1 MLGRILAG
9 RQDLLD
15 LTSDDTRDPQRMI
28 EIDAVIFTLA
38 VQDSQSL
45 GFNFLK
51 LIDLNFNYFASDHLR
66 DGIGYAAPPDVTG
79 IVSHAYQW
87 GWIFNAAASY
97 SVNIANAAHDRV
109 AVLARPHLT
118 ALNGTPARFLA
129 GGELVYQVSGLNTGD
144 IKPYPFG
151 TELTVT
157 PTLLRTPGQD
167 GTPRVHVVIEAGRTS
182 LLKVIDRLPNQPDQF
197 QKVTVTSEAALSLGQ
212 TLILSGLSQ
221 RESTTS
227 RSGVP
232 VLMHI
237 PLLKYL
243 FSTWTTITIDSA
255 VIILLTPRDPAFWD
269 EQNRKAL
276 AEFVEMRRAFL
287 RARQGTQE
295 DMRRFRERYPNWDQI
310 PPNRFASHYF
320 LVKNSEL
327 YRAVSGE
334 DLTSDDLALDLELLG
349 LKR

>member
-1 MLGRILAG
+1 
-9 RQDLLD
+9 
-15 LTSDDTRDPQRMI
+15 MI
-28 EIDAVIFTLA
+28 EIDAIIFTLA

-51 LIDLNFNYFASDHLR
+51 LIDMNFNYFASDHLR
-66 DGIGYAAPPDVTG
+66 NGMGFAAPNVIG
-79 IVSHAYQW
+79 LVSHAYQW

-97 SVNIANAAHDRV
+97 SVNIANASNDRV
-109 AVLARPHLT
+109 SVLARPHLT
-118 ALNGTPARFLA
+118 ALNGTPATFLA
-129 GGELVYQVSGLNTGD
+129 GGEIVYQVSGLNTGD

-151 TELTVT
+151 TTLTVT
-157 PTLLRTPGQD
+157 PTLLRTPAED
-167 GTPRVHVVIEAGRTS
+167 GTPRVHMVVEAGRTS
-182 LLKVIDRLPNQPDQF
+182 LLRLIDRLPNQPDQF

-221 RESTTS
+221 REATTS

-232 VLMHI
+232 VLMDI
-237 PLLKYL
+237 PILKYL
-243 FSTWTTITIDSA
+243 FSTWTTVTIDSA

-269 EQNRKAL
+269 ERNRRAL

-287 RARQGTQE
+287 QARQGTQE
-295 DMRRFRERYPNWDQI
+295 DMQRFRERYPDWDQI
-310 PPNRFASHYF
+310 PANRFASHYF

-334 DLTSDDLALDLELLG
+334 NLTSEDLNLDLELLG
-349 LKR
+349 PKK